1 MACSLLVTRFDS
13 EERLALYK
21 AKAGHTLG
29 WMCSNR
35 FVENNQTLFS
45 NITCRFFWKSSRDVR
60 TPADILCNL
69 TREGGSIHFP
79 GEHKLSHKPAH
90 DYDMRFFMGK

>member
-13 EERLALYK
+13 EEYLALHK

-35 FVENNQTLFS
+35 FVENKQTNFIFKHHLQMLLEVLPV
-45 NITCRFFWKSSRDVR
+45 C
-60 TPADILCNL
+60 
-69 TREGGSIHFP
+69 
-79 GEHKLSHKPAH
+79 
-90 DYDMRFFMGK
+90 